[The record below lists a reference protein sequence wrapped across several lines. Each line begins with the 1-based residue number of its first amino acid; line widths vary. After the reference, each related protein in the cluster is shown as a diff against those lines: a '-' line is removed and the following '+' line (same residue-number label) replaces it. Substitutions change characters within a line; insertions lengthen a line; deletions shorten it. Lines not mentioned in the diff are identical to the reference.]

1 MSPVASPQ
9 VGGPEGAD
17 PLTGVVPVAPTIFT
31 EDEELDLAGQRRVCD
46 HLIDAG
52 VDGICILA
60 NYSEQFS
67 LTDAERRA
75 VLEATLDQV
84 AGRVAVCVTTSH
96 FSARIAAE
104 RSREAAR
111 LGADMVMLMPPFVG
125 ATIRTDPAGVVDY
138 FRTVADGLQLPIML
152 QDAPMSPTPLTEEL
166 IGELAGI
173 DQVTHVKIEVP
184 RAAAKIAG
192 LTRYGDRLPGLFDG
206 EEAITLIPDLQA
218 GAVGTMSSSLAGR
231 ELVEILRRWQSGD
244 RDGAERQW
252 ESLLPLLHYEN
263 RQCGPA
269 AAKAILAEGGVIA
282 SECTRSP
289 FPGLPEPTRT
299 TLVRLARR
307 RDVFALD
314 WA

>member
-1 MSPVASPQ
+1 MTT
-9 VGGPEGAD
+9 D
-17 PLTGVVPVAPTIFT
+17 PAPTDDLLTGVVPVAPTIFT
-31 EDEELDLAGQRRVCD
+31 DDEELDLDGQRRVCD

-75 VLEATLDQV
+75 VLETTLDQV

-96 FSARIAAE
+96 FSSRIAAE

-125 ATIRTDPAGVVDY
+125 ATIQVGGHGVLDY
-138 FRTVADGLQLPIML
+138 FRTVADGLRVPIMV
-152 QDAPMSPTPLTEEL
+152 QDAPMSPTRLPVEL
-166 IGELAGI
+166 ITELAGTVEAI
-173 DQVTHVKIEVP
+173 THVKVEVP
-184 RAAAKIAG
+184 RAAAKISELGRHA
-192 LTRYGDRLPGLFDG
+192 DVLPGLFDG

-218 GAVGTMSSSLAGR
+218 GAVGTMSSSSASR
-231 ELVEILRRWQSGD
+231 ELVDILRSWQSGD
-244 RDGAERQW
+244 RDGAEQQW
-252 ESLLPLLHYEN
+252 ETLLPLLHYEN

-282 SECTRSP
+282 SERTRSP
-289 FPGLPEPTRT
+289 FPGLDEPTRT

-307 RDVFALD
+307 RELFALN